1 METLAEILKLLI
13 VGLIAGLFSAYISTW
28 RHRNEKWW
36 ELRAEAYT
44 SLIEALSDLN
54 HYYEKNYK
62 ALIENRELTKE
73 YEEELGKF
81 WDSGYHKVR
90 KLSDTGVFLFSDEVN
105 NALKEYIDL
114 KSENDFGDYYI
125 HIDNYYAGTQK
136 CLKTVSTSAKT
147 DLKVGGKW
155 L

>member
-1 METLAEILKLLI
+1 MDTIAEILKLLI
-13 VGLIAGLFSAYISTW
+13 VGLIAGLFAAYLSTW

-36 ELRAEAYT
+36 ELRANAYT
-44 SLIEALSDLN
+44 TLIEALSDLN

-62 ALIENRELTKE
+62 ALIENRDLTDK

-81 WDSGYHKVR
+81 WDSGYHQVR

-105 NALKEYIDL
+105 KALKEFIDL
-114 KSENDFGDYYI
+114 KNEKDFGDYYFY
-125 HIDNYYAGTQK
+125 IDSYYAGTQK
-136 CLKTVSTSAKT
+136 CLKTVATSAKA
-147 DLKVGGKW
+147 DLKVGSRW